1 MKLELCYDLG
11 DEEKEHH
18 IRTQQLAEIYFG
30 RVQEKAV
37 ANQHNSS
44 RYEPTDSFDTLRVIE
59 TGLKT
64 SVSLYFKV
72 GSDHQD
78 CKSSD
83 GR

>member
-1 MKLELCYDLG
+1 VKLELCYDLG

-18 IRTQQLAEIYFG
+18 IRTQQFAEIDFG

-44 RYEPTDSFDTLRVIE
+44 GDEPTDSFDTLGMIE

-64 SVSLYFKV
+64 GVSLYFKV
-72 GSDHQD
+72 GGDHQD
-78 CKSSD
+78 YKSSG